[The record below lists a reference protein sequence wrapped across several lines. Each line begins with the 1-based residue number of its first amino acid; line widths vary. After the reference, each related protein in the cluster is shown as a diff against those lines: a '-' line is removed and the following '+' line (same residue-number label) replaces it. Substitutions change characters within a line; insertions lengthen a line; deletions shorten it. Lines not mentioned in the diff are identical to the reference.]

1 MRRNDK
7 DICSSPFYS
16 QRGFVQVTVIV
27 IIVLVLSA
35 IIALGYLYYRQQETK
50 QATLVSDVQDLQMR
64 MINLEKITESLGK
77 KVNLT
82 IPSVQKIDTVFLVS
96 KLATKKY
103 LTGVKIT
110 GIMINSSSLE
120 HNDARF
126 RITINNVS
134 REFAIKK
141 IKPGSSKKFKVDV
154 PDVAFEKAGEAEIR
168 SLASS
173 VSYFVD

>member
-7 DICSSPFYS
+7 EIYSSPFYS
-16 QRGFVQVTVIV
+16 EKGFIQVTVIV
-27 IIVLVLSA
+27 IIVIVLSA
-35 IIALGYLYYRQQETK
+35 VIALGYLYYRQQETK
-50 QATLVSDVQDLQMR
+50 QATLTSDIQDLQMR
-64 MINLEKITESLGK
+64 VINLEKITDSLGK
-77 KVNLT
+77 KVNLR

-96 KLATKKY
+96 KLSIKKY
-103 LTGVKIT
+103 LTGVKVT

-126 RITINNVS
+126 RITINEVS
-134 REFAIKK
+134 REFAVSK
-141 IKPGSSKKFKVDV
+141 IKPGSSKKFSVDV
-154 PDVAFEKAGEAEIR
+154 PDVNFEEVTEAEIR